1 MTVVIPLF
9 RSPGADYVFV
19 VDALGCIVGVHY
31 PSGDSFLHATE
42 HD

>member
-1 MTVVIPLF
+1 MKIIIPRF

-31 PSGDSFLHATE
+31 PSGDAFLKATE